1 MQPQTIK
8 TKGVRNRQRRKQLR
22 PGEIIVAVVLLTLLC
37 LLAYIL
43 ISGFIASVQPK
54 SANASG
60 IETQENLNPTPTPFQ
75 PDQEGPVV
83 NSDANPEIVNP
94 EATDNGNT
102 LEKPDGQINI
112 LLLGSDVRP
121 NDGGFRTDVTLW
133 VSLNPE
139 DGFVSIISF
148 PRDLYVNIPGWG
160 YQRINTAFQYGGFNL
175 LADTFETNF
184 GVRPDYYV
192 MVDFE
197 GFKAVINNLGGIN
210 VQSAQNLTDT
220 CGTWINASGYCS
232 VGPGLV
238 HMNGEVALWYARS
251 RHSTND
257 IDRTRRAQE
266 VVEAIF
272 DRLMS
277 LDVILKAPD
286 LYNAYITYVQTDIGL
301 GEVLGLLPLA
311 STINA
316 NRDIRNYVIGY
327 DYVYDWYTASG
338 AQVLMPDTG
347 AIQDLMIEAL
357 TLR

>member
-1 MQPQTIK
+1 MQQPTHYS
-8 TKGVRNRQRRKQLR
+8 NRTQDRRRRKRLR

-37 LLAYIL
+37 VLAYIL
-43 ISGFIASVQPK
+43 VNGFIASFQPK
-54 SANASG
+54 SADTSG
-60 IETQENLNPTPTPFQ
+60 VGTQTGLSPTPTPFQ
-75 PDQEGPVV
+75 PEQGGVAGDPGSEMGT
-83 NSDANPEIVNP
+83 SDTDPSVIDRTLSKPE
-94 EATDNGNT
+94 
-102 LEKPDGQINI
+102 GQINI
-112 LLLGSDVRP
+112 LLLGSDIRP
-121 NDGGFRTDVTLW
+121 DDGGFRTDVTLW

-160 YQRINTAFQYGGFNL
+160 YQRINTAFQYGGFDL
-175 LADTFETNF
+175 LAATFETNF

-197 GFKAVINNLGGIN
+197 GFKAVINNLGGID
-210 VQSAQNLTDT
+210 VQTAQNLTDT
-220 CGTWINASGYCS
+220 CGTWINASGYCD

-238 HMNGEVALWYARS
+238 HMNGDVALWYARS

-301 GEVLGLLPLA
+301 GEVLNLLPFA
-311 STINA
+311 STISA

-327 DYVYDWYTASG
+327 DYAYDWYTAAG
-338 AQVLMPDTG
+338 AQVLMPETA
-347 AIQDLMIEAL
+347 AIQELMIEAL
-357 TLR
+357 ALR